1 MLVLSSSDVRAS
13 LPMPDAI
20 DAMKRA
26 FASMARG
33 EVNVPLRI
41 NLAAPNDRDGT
52 LVMPARVD
60 GGSGS
65 LAVKVVSLFGGN
77 VGIGIPQI
85 QGAVIVLDPDTGQT
99 LALLEGSS
107 LTAIRTAAASG
118 AATDLLADSAS
129 ATLAILGAGVDA
141 RNHIDAMCSVRP
153 ITTIRVFSPTPG
165 NVDAMIAE
173 LGQQPFQISRSDSA
187 ADAVRDADIICTTT
201 TSKTPVLEDADVKPG
216 AHINAIGTHTPDACE
231 VGGATVARAWV
242 VVDERAAAWAE
253 AGDLIQPRQAGLI
266 GEDHI
271 RAEVGELVL
280 DPDLRPTS
288 PDQVTL
294 FKSVGIAVQD
304 AVAATAALEGAK
316 RLGLG
321 TTVSL

>member
-1 MLVLSSSDVRAS
+1 
-13 LPMPDAI
+13 
-20 DAMKRA
+20 
-26 FASMARG
+26 
-33 EVNVPLRI
+33 
-41 NLAAPNDRDGT
+41 
-52 LVMPARVD
+52 MPARVD
-60 GGSGS
+60 GESGS

-85 QGAVIVLDPDTGQT
+85 QGAVIVLDPNTGQT

-118 AATDLLADSAS
+118 AATDLLAAPTS
-129 ATLAILGAGVDA
+129 ATLAILGAGVEA
-141 RNHIDAMCSVRP
+141 RAHIDAMCAVRP
-153 ITTIRVFSPTPG
+153 ITTIKVFSPTPA
-165 NVDAMIAE
+165 NVDSLVAE
-173 LGQQPFQISRSDSA
+173 FTARAFEISRSDSS
-187 ADAVRDADIICTTT
+187 ADAVRESDIICTTT
-201 TSKTPVLEDADVKPG
+201 TSKTPVLEDSDVKPG

-231 VGGATVARAWV
+231 VSGATVARAWV

-253 AGDLIQPRQAGLI
+253 AGDLIQPRDAGLI

-280 DPDLRPTS
+280 DPALRPTS

-304 AVAATAALEGAK
+304 AVAATTALEAAK